1 MAGLTKMLKYRSEQG
16 NRILLIDPH
25 TFASESRSIKEDWSN
40 QLRQLQV
47 KTGRRTGLEIE
58 VWDAQVVRERLRWVP
73 PLELRYFPDDVP
85 DGRVRL
91 ERIEAARR
99 SYLERSRSVHGKIQF
114 VGMSVY
120 KEEATA
126 AVNLESLYI
135 PLRLVG
141 EAANESDPATPRVDP
156 LRLLGPGERHVI
168 LGDPGSG
175 KSTLLKFL
183 AIARHDESLR
193 KRFQIEADDRLPILV
208 ILRELAEALRAAN
221 KADIEFDLLEHIVSQ
236 AAAQLVL
243 PDLGREFFEFFMIA
257 GRAVLFF
264 DGIDE
269 LPGLEMKC
277 DVRQRIGDF
286 LRKYPGNTTVVTSR
300 IVGYDQ
306 HIRYETLGFGH
317 HRVARLA
324 PDEIEEFIGKWY
336 RVRIPLGPDRQR
348 NILDLVGIIK
358 NPDSHARQAIRPR
371 GKTGQMLADPNS
383 GNAGGN
389 RAERAPDLP
398 RCVGLGVPG
407 LELARSAHQ
416 HQQDDRA
423 VPPAMIG
430 RERVQIGQG
439 EAERAQTHAPDAQE
453 VAPANTGTGSH
464 HALTDR
470 DHRGLSPLA
479 PRNPPIS
486 PHQLGSNLPGQS
498 GPRQVPVGFPGAR
511 GAAARRW
518 LERNT
523 GVIPVLSILRVS
535 EVLSRLG

>member
-1 MAGLTKMLKYRSEQG
+1 MSDTAELQEHFGQPGSQLPGCGFPVAHLMVLFHAGTGLLREILASPLRTHDMSQVPQLHPALQAGDIAMGDRAFCSYAHMALLTLKG
-16 NRILLIDPH
+16 VFGVFRIHQKINVEFPTPEDP
-25 TFASESRSIKEDWSN
+25 ASE
-40 QLRQLQV
+40 
-47 KTGRRTGLEIE
+47 G
-58 VWDAQVVRERLRWVP
+58 
-73 PLELRYFPDDVP
+73 
-85 DGRVRL
+85 
-91 ERIEAARR
+91 
-99 SYLERSRSVHGKIQF
+99 
-114 VGMSVY
+114 
-120 KEEATA
+120 ATA
-126 AVNLESLYI
+126 CK
-135 PLRLVG
+135 G
-141 EAANESDPATPRVDP
+141 
-156 LRLLGPGERHVI
+156 
-168 LGDPGSG
+168 
-175 KSTLLKFL
+175 
-183 AIARHDESLR
+183 
-193 KRFQIEADDRLPILV
+193 RLPRWLHR
-208 ILRELAEALRAAN
+208 LGAM
-221 KADIEFDLLEHIVSQ
+221 D
-236 AAAQLVL
+236 QLV
-243 PDLGREFFEFFMIA
+243 EWM
-257 GRAVLFF
+257 
-264 DGIDE
+264 
-269 LPGLEMKC
+269 MKC

-423 VPPAMIG
+423 VPLAMIG